1 MRNFVVGIL
10 VGALMAGSAICCY
23 QTAIAASA
31 EAEELLENN
40 RVRVRQVRFE
50 PGVRYGNHTHQH
62 AHVGVILDEGT
73 LEFIENGKSE
83 KKEFK
88 AGQVGWRDAHVTH
101 EVVNIGKAPMRV
113 IEVELK

>member
-1 MRNFVVGIL
+1 MRNLL
-10 VGALMAGSAICCY
+10 VGFLVGTLTVGSAIYCL
-23 QTAIAASA
+23 QSAIASSA
-31 EAEELLENN
+31 EVEVLLENN

-50 PGVRYGNHTHQH
+50 PGIHYGNHTHPY

-73 LEFIENGKSE
+73 LEFIESGKSE

-88 AGQVGWRDAHVTH
+88 AGQVGWRDANVTH
-101 EVVNIGKAPMRV
+101 EVVNAGKNPMRV